1 MSQGSTGI
9 SASEAANIAQN
20 VVRAELQQVYREI
33 NDVRRELQNEIN
45 RLEREMREVG
55 EMIAA
60 EIRQQTSQLGNQIE
74 NQTIAVVGGVAAN
87 TVMLERTKSQIE
99 EDFSKTRTK
108 LELQTEASLQIEVGK
123 KMSDS
128 VSLHGKLMAFARD
141 IRSRFDRSLELF
153 FMNRQLYNLN
163 FKNIRD
169 EYQNKIRTIG
179 EHIFSIRDN
188 DITPAVVAAS
198 SPLEEIHSLPMEV
211 DLYRLKVRAE
221 NLDETLQMLKQSRF
235 DAVLESL
242 DSLEANLSSQF
253 AIDQPLASGRD
264 QRMAVVGLATLSSLS
279 DDFMIGRDATPVTD
293 KSLVN
298 ISAAEA
304 GLSVFESRAAL
315 EKISSAMQDCDRRAP
330 TEKEVSA
337 LLSAAD
343 VLLKKQLISEEA
355 AVLFRDF
362 LNSGKLMLAGANHGI
377 H

>member
-33 NDVRRELQNEIN
+33 SDVRLELQNEIN

-60 EIRQQTSQLGNQIE
+60 EIRQQTSQLGDQIE

-99 EDFSKTRTK
+99 DDFSKTRTK

-128 VSLHGKLMAFARD
+128 VSLHGKLTAFVRD
-141 IRSRFDRSLELF
+141 IRSRFERSLESF

-163 FKNIRD
+163 FKKIRD

-179 EHIFSIRDN
+179 EHIFFIRDN
-188 DITPAVVAAS
+188 DITPAVLAAS

-221 NLDETLQMLKQSRF
+221 NLEETLQMLKQSRF

-242 DSLEANLSSQF
+242 DSLEDSLSSQF
-253 AIDQPLASGRD
+253 AIDKPLTYTGG
-264 QRMAVVGLATLSSLS
+264 QRMAVVGLATMSSMS
-279 DDFMIGRDATPVTD
+279 DDFIIGRDAMPVSD

-298 ISAAEA
+298 ISSAEA
-304 GLSVFESRAAL
+304 GLSVFESRVAM
-315 EKISSAMQDCDRRAP
+315 EKISVVINESDSRAP
-330 TEKEVSA
+330 TENEASA

-343 VLLKKQLISEEA
+343 ELLKRQLISEEA
-355 AVLFRDF
+355 LVLFRDF
-362 LNSGKLMLAGANHGI
+362 LNSGKLTFAGLNHGT

>member
-1 MSQGSTGI
+1 MSQGATGI

-128 VSLHGKLMAFARD
+128 VSLHGKLMAFGRD
-141 IRSRFDRSLELF
+141 IRSRFERSLELF
-153 FMNRQLYNLN
+153 FMNRQLYNVN
-163 FKNIRD
+163 FKKIRD

-188 DITPAVVAAS
+188 DISPAVVAAS

-242 DSLEANLSSQF
+242 DSLEAGLSSQF
-253 AIDQPLASGRD
+253 AIDQPLASARD

-279 DDFMIGRDATPVTD
+279 DDFLVGRDAMPVAD

-298 ISAAEA
+298 ISGGEA
-304 GLSVFESRAAL
+304 GLSVFESEAAL
-315 EKISSAMQDCDRRAP
+315 GKISAAVQDCDRRAP

-343 VLLKKQLISEEA
+343 ALLKKQLISEEA
-355 AVLFRDF
+355 AGLFRDF
-362 LNSGKLMLAGANHGI
+362 LNSGKLTLAGANHGI